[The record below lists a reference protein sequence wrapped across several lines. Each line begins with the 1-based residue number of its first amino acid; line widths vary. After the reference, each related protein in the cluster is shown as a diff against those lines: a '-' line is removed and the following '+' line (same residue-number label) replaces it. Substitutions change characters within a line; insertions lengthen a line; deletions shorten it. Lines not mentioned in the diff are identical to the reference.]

1 MSKCLSLSQAA
12 LLCSNSSYVLLRFD
26 LKSFVKAGP
35 SRRRRE
41 RIGCLRGWS
50 GVWGNRWHHG
60 FTWQVYEAAVQ
71 LSRARV
77 ACIISAGAFNAQCS
91 REAGQGHSETIFLK
105 LIFKRFED
113 LQALAG
119 YFWNSILSGG
129 GWREIIVHEWFLQT
143 RTPFLLPAWI
153 ANSVPAPSPKGLLL
167 VFSQTSVRHSG
178 LVERG
183 KRQDFLCGPCR
194 NFSLGW
200 GLCKHKLNQTYTEVI
215 EHLSLRRVP
224 ECQPRGPLNF
234 LFFGALPKL
243 MVP

>member
-12 LLCSNSSYVLLRFD
+12 LLCSNSSYVLLLRFD

-129 GWREIIVHEWFLQT
+129 GWREIIYTNDFCKRAHHSFCLPE
-143 RTPFLLPAWI
+143 LLIPY
-153 ANSVPAPSPKGLLL
+153 PPPPPKGCYWSFLRLLL
-167 VFSQTSVRHSG
+167 G
-178 LVERG
+178 I
-183 KRQDFLCGPCR
+183 
-194 NFSLGW
+194 LGW
-200 GLCKHKLNQTYTEVI
+200 
-215 EHLSLRRVP
+215 
-224 ECQPRGPLNF
+224 
-234 LFFGALPKL
+234 
-243 MVP
+243 